1 MGSKKKTILISTVI
15 LILML
20 LSALI
25 IKIPLPEISM
35 VPEPV
40 FSIGG
45 LSITNSFI
53 AMLLGDLF
61 IFLLVWV
68 GTKKMELVPRGAQNF
83 VEMIVAGAYDFA
95 EDVAGKENA
104 RKYFPLVMSIFLFV
118 LVSNWIELLPGVDTI
133 GVIHKIGEGHGYAV
147 SSFLGLQNLVAAK
160 GPYQLAAFARTPST
174 DLNLTVGLALISVIY
189 TQIAGIQVKG
199 LGYFK
204 RFIDLSNPLNFFVGL
219 LEIVS
224 ETAKIISFS
233 FRLFGNLFAGTVL
246 LFVMTFLVPLFLVL
260 PFYGLEVFVGFIQA
274 FVFAILTLIFLVLAV
289 SHHGEEKS
297 ESSESNE
304 SMPGE
309 LVNS

>member
-1 MGSKKKTILISTVI
+1 MGNKKKVMFVSVVI

-25 IKIPLPEISM
+25 IKVPLPEITM
-35 VPEPV
+35 IPEVV
-40 FSIGG
+40 FKVGG
-45 LSITNSFI
+45 LPITNSFI
-53 AMLLGDLF
+53 AVLIGDIF
-61 IFLLVWV
+61 IFLLVWL

-133 GVIHKIGEGHGYAV
+133 GVIRKISEGHGYAV
-147 SSFLGLQNLVAAK
+147 SSFLGLQNLVAAS
-160 GPYQLAAFARTPST
+160 GHYQLAAFARTPST

-189 TQIAGIQVKG
+189 TQVAGIQTMG
-199 LGYFK
+199 IGYFK
-204 RFIDLSNPLNFFVGL
+204 RFIDLSSPLNFFVGL

-289 SHHGEEKS
+289 SHHGD
-297 ESSESNE
+297 ESGESNE
-304 SMPGE
+304 SVPGE
-309 LVNS
+309 LANS